1 MCHVVYGSGAGL
13 VPRTDEKLSGRVVE
27 PRVSCGVWRRFQK
40 KSGLGVFAEAG
51 VSRDLSLPLAAS
63 GCLWDGPSR
72 CPSEDGAP
80 GTLLLIPPGI
90 RTWASD
96 LVPSLSLKSLSSLSP
111 QGVPAPVKRRDAAG
125 GNTHAPTAR
134 IEKRAVGGR
143 KVVGSER
150 ERPLMASAALPFDG
164 NADEVSVFCPTS
176 VIVFD
181 VFDAQQVLE
190 HEPGVAGAF
199 ADAAIGDGGL
209 GGRDTQ

>member
-13 VPRTDEKLSGRVVE
+13 VPLRTRNFRAVSWSLGFLAVFGEDSKKIRPRRVRRGRCF
-27 PRVSCGVWRRFQK
+27 PGSF
-40 KSGLGVFAEAG
+40 S
-51 VSRDLSLPLAAS
+51 AS
-63 GCLWDGPSR
+63 GCLWAGPSR
-72 CPSEDGAP
+72 CPSEDGPP

-125 GNTHAPTAR
+125 GNTHAPMAR